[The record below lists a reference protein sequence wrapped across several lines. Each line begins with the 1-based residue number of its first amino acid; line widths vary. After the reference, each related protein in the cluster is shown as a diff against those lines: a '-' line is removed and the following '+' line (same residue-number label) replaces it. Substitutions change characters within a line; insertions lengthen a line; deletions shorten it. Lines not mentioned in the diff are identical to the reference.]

1 MIKKLLILSTVAVVA
16 LYGVVDMAAKGLA
29 EDKIAERVE
38 SAVGGRATATAN
50 VDSFPFL
57 LRLLVNG
64 DAGDISMR
72 ITDVAHPALSFA
84 AAELSLQGVTLDR
97 GKLLGQRKAEV
108 TDIESGT
115 LTLEVAA
122 AEVSKALRNLPV
134 TISGGRVEVQVAGRA
149 RAADVSL
156 GAGGAIRVAVPQGP
170 SVDIEVP
177 GTALGPCEATALRVD
192 DDRLVLSC
200 TLTEVPPALL
210 AAAQR

>member
-1 MIKKLLILSTVAVVA
+1 MVKKLLILSTVAVVA

-57 LRLLVNG
+57 LRLLANG
-64 DAGDISMR
+64 NAGDISIR

-134 TISGGRVEVQVAGRA
+134 SIAGGRVEVQVAGRA

-177 GTALGPCEATALRVD
+177 RTALGSCGATALRVD